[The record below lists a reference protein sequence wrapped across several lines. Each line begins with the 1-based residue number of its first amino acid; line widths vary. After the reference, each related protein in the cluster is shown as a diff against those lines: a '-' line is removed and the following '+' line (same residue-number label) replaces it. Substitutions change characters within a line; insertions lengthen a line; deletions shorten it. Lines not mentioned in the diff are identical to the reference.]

1 MKVSRRCIA
10 VVKGFEGGQSSDGMF
25 RPYFDG
31 HGNVWTIGY
40 GHTRGVTPSSR
51 PLTEGQA
58 SALLRRDLDEGYAPP
73 VDRLNRALRLNM
85 TQAEFDAV
93 VCAVYNLGP
102 GILEKGRTMGDALR
116 TKNRERIANAFLVY
130 VKDANGQTLPGLVRR
145 RKMERT
151 LFLSKSRPAM
161 AAWLTPV
168 ELRRVIELDA
178 IRRGTRKPA
187 HPHRED
193 VLTRELTKQRQAIW
207 RAAQPQSSGG
217 DGRGWRYANRRRRY
231 LTLQARTA

>member
-1 MKVSRRCIA
+1 MKVSGRCIA
-10 VVKGFEGGQSSDGMF
+10 VVKGFEGGQSADGMF

-31 HGNVWTIGY
+31 NGNVWTIGY
-40 GHTRGVTPSSR
+40 GHTKGVTSGSR

-73 VDRLNRALRLNM
+73 VNRLNSALQLHL
-85 TQAEFDAV
+85 TQSEFDAL

-102 GILEKGRTMGDALR
+102 GILEKDRTMGDALR
-116 TKNRERIANAFLVY
+116 TRNRHRIADAFLVY
-130 VKDANGQTLPGLVRR
+130 VKDAHGQTLGGLVRR

-161 AAWLTPV
+161 AGWLTPV

-178 IRRGTRKPA
+178 IRRGTTKPS

-193 VLTRELTKQRQAIW
+193 VLTRELTQQRKAIW
-207 RAAQPQSSGG
+207 RAAQPISRGG
-217 DGRGWRYANRRRRY
+217 DGRGWRHANRQRRY
-231 LTLQARTA
+231 LTLEARTA